1 MKKILNFKS
10 IIYVMLVM
18 LCMVFANV
26 INAYAA
32 EGDIYISNESGIRS
46 EYNPDTKTLTLS
58 ASDSTY
64 MKDFQ
69 IGDIT
74 PWSEYDIQKVVIQDG
89 VTHIGDNAF
98 SGCTNLQTVVMEGTS
113 ELSIGRRAFYRCIQL
128 VSVKFSEGLAGISA
142 YAFDRCS
149 SLAEIDLSGTAVTE
163 LGIYAFG
170 ECYSAESLKLSQTIK
185 NIGDYCFSGCNRV
198 TSVEFPESLTEIGIC
213 AFAGDTSLANVDLV
227 KCVNGLKLDLY
238 AFVGCTSLEYVILP
252 NCLESIGDYCFSE
265 CSGLKYVTMLQ
276 KPSSGSMGQ
285 GLFFKGNQ
293 NGTYLY
299 SYETV
304 YDVYFPGE
312 SEKVIVAR
320 AYDFNEENVTI
331 NIDDKDI
338 VYTGKEIKPVITVT
352 DKGGGRVNPESYDIE
367 YENNIN
373 AGTATVIITG
383 KADYIGSITKT
394 FVIGRAPCTLTV
406 KAGGKTV
413 AAEYMIL
420 LDSTK
425 KTIQLSAST
434 TGSEK
439 IRYGSSNKKAAVIDD
454 KGLITAKAYGNTTIT
469 ISANNKVGSNYVKT
483 YKTIRIKVRYKQVI
497 SLKNKKVVYNY
508 KKGATTGLGAY
519 AKGSAKLSYSS
530 SNSKVISVSRYGTIK
545 INGIGKT
552 VITIKAADTGK
563 YQPKVRKITYTVR
576 PVIGKVTMAHNSK
589 LLRVTIY
596 NPTPNSK
603 AVVKIYDSASK
614 KKLYGTP
621 KVVKVG
627 TSKKVVIDV
636 KVSGYSRYYP
646 VVYVVYNN
654 IPSQI
659 ITNRAGEIRR

>member
-10 IIYVMLVM
+10 IIYVMLFM

-113 ELSIGRRAFYRCIQL
+113 ELSIGRRAFYKCIQL

-420 LDSTK
+420 MDSTK

>member
-74 PWSEYDIQKVVIQDG
+74 PWSEYDIQKVVVLDG

-128 VSVKFSEGLAGISA
+128 VSVKFSEGLAGIGA

-149 SLAEIDLSGTAVTE
+149 SLSEIDLSGTAVTE

-213 AFAGDTSLANVDLV
+213 AFAGDTSLANADLV

-252 NCLESIGDYCFSE
+252 NCLESIADYCFSE

-312 SEKVIVAR
+312 NEKVIVAR

-394 FVIGRAPCTLTV
+394 FVIGQAPCTLTV
-406 KAGGKTV
+406 KAGGKTA

-530 SNSKVISVSRYGTIK
+530 SNSKVISVSKYGTIK

-627 TSKKVVIDV
+627 ASKKVIIDV